1 MNVQEYKQ
9 LLLDDF
15 TASAEA
21 NQTSPSQE
29 FIFFVVDMFND
40 TEEVYDMI
48 PCYFQ
53 GVGQNGRKILIDG
66 YAYEESDKSY
76 TFFVSK
82 FDMNKDL
89 ITITQTE
96 IDGYVKAMSA
106 FVENALSR
114 YIQKNTDISCEGNQ
128 VADTLWRRYNAG
140 AISKFKFYILT
151 NSILSERV
159 KTIKDKNLLEKTVE
173 INVWDIQ
180 RFYNTDVNNR
190 QKEPIYIDI
199 CKYCDGKGI
208 PAIKAFDDG
217 EEYTSYLAVIPGELL
232 ATIYDEFGSRLL
244 EGNVRSFLSAS
255 GKVNKGIKET
265 ILKTPKYFF
274 TYNNGIAT
282 TASNIETRLTDNG
295 LEITAIKGA
304 TADIT
309 NEKVKEEVISILK
322 KNKVKV
328 ICGGFPCQG
337 FSNSG
342 TCVASDP
349 RNVLY
354 KDMLEIVAK
363 VKPDYIVMENV
374 LGILSMLDGKV
385 VDTILSDYE
394 SIGYKITYKI
404 MNSVNYGV
412 PQNRERVIFIG
423 NRAGKNNYFPN
434 KVLSRKFKTVQETI
448 EKYGNIENPN
458 INHIFSKHSVAMQN
472 RLANVPLG
480 GHLYSNYSDSWRKT
494 YPGKPSCTIK
504 ENHGAT
510 NIHYMYPRTMSPRE
524 IAALQS
530 FPDDFIFIGTKA
542 TILKQIGN
550 AVPPLMAKAIALAI
564 KKALKE

>member
-1 MNVQEYKQ
+1 MLKLTVGEIAKQTGLSKKIVLKHLHARTLPYSRYSNSHYYIDEIEYDTWLNDIPDLDVFNLNSQFCSVTNVKNHLELYREYFIKSYDYLSEYKRIVPNSKYT
-9 LLLDDF
+9 F
-15 TASAEA
+15 A
-21 NQTSPSQE
+21 
-29 FIFFVVDMFND
+29 DMF
-40 TEEVYDMI
+40 
-48 PCYFQ
+48 C
-53 GVGQNGRKILIDG
+53 GCGGLSLG
-66 YAYEESDKSY
+66 
-76 TFFVSK
+76 FVH
-82 FDMNKDL
+82 
-89 ITITQTE
+89 
-96 IDGYVKAMSA
+96 
-106 FVENALSR
+106 
-114 YIQKNTDISCEGNQ
+114 
-128 VADTLWRRYNAG
+128 AG
-140 AISKFKFYILT
+140 F
-151 NSILSERV
+151 R
-159 KTIKDKNLLEKTVE
+159 
-173 INVWDIQ
+173 
-180 RFYNTDVNNR
+180 
-190 QKEPIYIDI
+190 PIEYIDI
-199 CKYCDGKGI
+199 FED
-208 PAIKAFDDG
+208 A
-217 EEYTSYLAVIPGELL
+217 L
-232 ATIYDEFGSRLL
+232 R
-244 EGNVRSFLSAS
+244 
-255 GKVNKGIKET
+255 
-265 ILKTPKYFF
+265 
-274 TYNNGIAT
+274 TYYKNIIEANGFN
-282 TASNIETRLTDNG
+282 TAR
-295 LEITAIKGA
+295 KGA